1 MKRDE
6 FYLFLLVLVLLA
18 AMVITLFLSSEKSR
32 HGYGGFIPAKGQ
44 TVVMEHEPQKDVSST
59 VPH

>member
-32 HGYGGFIPAKGQ
+32 HGYGGYIPAKGQ
-44 TVVMEHEPQKDVSST
+44 SVAMEYELQKNIS
-59 VPH
+59 